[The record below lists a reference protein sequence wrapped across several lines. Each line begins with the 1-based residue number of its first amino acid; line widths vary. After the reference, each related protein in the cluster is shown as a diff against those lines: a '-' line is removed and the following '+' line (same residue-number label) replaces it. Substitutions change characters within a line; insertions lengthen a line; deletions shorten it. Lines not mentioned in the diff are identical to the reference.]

1 MVTYNI
7 KRVLSVLE
15 RLRRDL
21 SRFER
26 GEIEEIDIVDY
37 IEDLSEDL
45 GQVIYHSIVYGDPYL
60 LFEIVDYTSDVED
73 GEITSL
79 IFNMITLQLNAIIS
93 VIDWHA
99 HGELSKDYIFD
110 DMRNDDF
117 INFSADTTIRAIEEN
132 NIDIALDIAT
142 SYLIFG
148 FYSAIIHDED
158 GVDKAIDYLVYTGLK
173 LEEDDTI
180 KVLFKTHIYLSY
192 LLLNEVIR
200 RDKVLYYKIE
210 EFRVKRIKS
219 TRVAKIFF
227 KLINSD
233 RAYDK
238 LKIEV
243 EVQKRLARLIRS
255 AILTKSDWDV
265 LREIR
270 SFNWLYRRYSA
281 RYGSI
286 IEDVLYTLEGTVHAF
301 MKSNE
306 DINVSEAVLERQ
318 EMVNED
324 REIVALISSALK
336 MYRFGLKD
344 AYRNIIKGMKE
355 LSKKKRKIRLSRIAD
370 ILMRVETEGE
380 K

>member
-1 MVTYNI
+1 MVAYNI
-7 KRVLSVLE
+7 KRVLLVLE

-99 HGELSKDYIFD
+99 HGALSKDYIFD

-117 INFSADTTIRAIEEN
+117 INFSADTTIKAIEEN